1 MAGLASVLLAIAW
14 LATHPTPR
22 FAKVDVST
30 VFEERK
36 QALTNKV
43 TPDMPEQEQR
53 ALLQSAADYGRQVGQ
68 ALQALAD
75 ECGCVILNSAA
86 ILQSPSFGKRSAPDL
101 TWRLREIL
109 ANAPPGP
116 K

>member
-1 MAGLASVLLAIAW
+1 MSVLASVLLAMAW

-36 QALTNKV
+36 QALTSRI

-68 ALQALAD
+68 ALEILAD

-86 ILQSPSFGKRSAPDL
+86 ILQSSSSGQESAPDL

-109 ANAPPGP
+109 ANAAPGS
-116 K
+116 

>member
-1 MAGLASVLLAIAW
+1 MAVLASVLLAIAW

-86 ILQSPSFGKRSAPDL
+86 ILQSPSFGERSAPDL

-109 ANAPPGP
+109 ANAAPGP